1 MKRII
6 NLFKHTKKT
15 NAPENDSAFEFEDD
29 SFPDEVEPCI
39 SDEKSNVQHSEDRIK
54 ESINKKI
61 NEWWE
66 PLEELIDDFERT
78 FRYLETEKAEAAK
91 QGENVPYIKTVED
104 RLTGAYYFL
113 HSIEERLLIATGGY
127 DKYFSQM
134 TTDKID
140 LQLEIGQCELIIK
153 ALKYY
158 EQNEPELQKL
168 FSENFD
174 FFDSRR
180 AFIWEIKNSI
190 QVKLCESQSR
200 K

>member
-15 NAPENDSAFEFEDD
+15 NEPENDSAFEFKND
-29 SFPDEVEPCI
+29 SI
-39 SDEKSNVQHSEDRIK
+39 SDAEDRIK

-66 PLEELIDDFERT
+66 PLEGLIDDFELT
-78 FRYLETEKAEAAK
+78 FRYLETEKEESAK
-91 QGENVPYIKTVED
+91 RGENVTYIKTVED
-104 RLTGAYYFL
+104 RLTGAYHFL
-113 HSIEERLLIATGGY
+113 HSIEERLLFATGRY
-127 DKYFSQM
+127 DEYFSQM
-134 TTDKID
+134 ATDKID

-153 ALKYY
+153 ALKFY
-158 EQNEPELQKL
+158 EQNAPEFQKL

-174 FFDSRR
+174 LFDSKRT
-180 AFIWEIKNSI
+180 FIWDIKNSI